1 MAAKILLINES
12 TEECANIQE
21 ILTDFDVLVAK
32 NAVEAIDKLKT
43 HEKIKLVL
51 LDLALPNQDA
61 FRIIAEIKKK

>member
-32 NAVEAIDKLKT
+32 NAVGAIDKLKT

-61 FRIIAEIKKK
+61 FRIIA